1 MGKLAGYGGH
11 RNVSPCQSSRP
22 QNRFLGRKY
31 SSLQLGDRCGGKG
44 GRALDRTVV
53 VEVATQES
61 VSNILVIIVFNTMVD
76 IVAQERY
83 KESIFQNYLQ

>member
-22 QNRFLGRKY
+22 QNRF
-31 SSLQLGDRCGGKG
+31 QLGDRCGGKG

-61 VSNILVIIVFNTMVD
+61 VSIILVIIVFNTMVD